1 MAGGTLAGRPV
12 PDPPAAASAHP
23 PRPPSYWQALDS
35 GRLLVMAAAIMLVAA
50 ALAGVATEGQFHN
63 LSAATAFGGF
73 IAFGEVLRLALPGGR
88 EAAPIAMVG
97 AMAYALLIGLPTPGS
112 AGHPFPQQLNPNAL
126 QVITVTAIG
135 MTVGALP
142 HIAAG
147 RPSGL
152 TGMCTRLVTIACL
165 AFIFRPLVSHVFAP
179 LFKQQQPALWE
190 LEFSIMAVLLLLG
203 WLIETIV
210 GALIRADDVGARFWV
225 AIRDEMRLQWQLGLA
240 VGASVLIT
248 VFATEAMGL
257 LELAVFIGP
266 LLVTQIAFRRYAG
279 IRATYLQTVRSLA
292 RVTEVAGYVEQ
303 EHSRRVSHLAVAVG
317 RGLGLPEPELLALE
331 YAALMHDIGQ
341 LALRDPIPG
350 GATLLVSSAEQEQI
364 AKLGADVIH
373 EAGVLD
379 EVAELVRCQSW
390 PARGHD
396 PAPPLGSMIIKA
408 ANAFDDM
415 VGPSTDRN
423 RSAAALERMRLDPVG
438 FDAGVVAV
446 LAEVAGRRVPSR
458 L

>member
-1 MAGGTLAGRPV
+1 VAGGTI
-12 PDPPAAASAHP
+12 AAPAHP

-35 GRLLVMAAAIMLVAA
+35 GRLLVMTAAIMLVAA
-50 ALAGVATEGQFHN
+50 ALADVATEHRIHN
-63 LSAATAFGGF
+63 LPAALAFGGF

-97 AMAYALLIGLPTPGS
+97 AMAYALLIGLPTPAS
-112 AGHPFPQQLNPNAL
+112 AGHPFSQFNPNAL

-135 MTVGALP
+135 MSVGALP

-152 TGMCTRLVTIACL
+152 TGMCTRLITAACL
-165 AFIFRPLVSHVFAP
+165 AFIFRPLVPHVFARLYKEGRP
-179 LFKQQQPALWE
+179 DLWE
-190 LEFSIMAVLLLLG
+190 LEFAIMAVLLLLG
-203 WLIETIV
+203 WLIETTV

-292 RVTEVAGYVEQ
+292 RVTEVAGYVE
-303 EHSRRVSHLAVAVG
+303 EGHSRRVSHLAVAVG

-341 LALRDPIPG
+341 LSLRDAIPG
-350 GATLLVSSAEQEQI
+350 GATLLVSSAEQERI
-364 AKLGADVIH
+364 AGLGADVIS

-379 EVAELVRCQSW
+379 EVADLVRCQSW

-396 PAPPLGSMIIKA
+396 PSPSLGSMIIKA

-415 VGPSTDRN
+415 IGSSTDRH
-423 RSAAALERMRLDPVG
+423 RSAAALERMRLDPVA
-438 FDAGVVAV
+438 FDVGVVAV